1 MDTTIRNLDEHAYR
15 EIKARAA
22 LAGKT
27 IGQVLSEAIR
37 AYLAAPDPH
46 SKRGSLRELEP
57 IAHPDED
64 AELSLR
70 VDEIVYGIEGGP
82 GR

>member
-1 MDTTIRNLDEHAYR
+1 MDTTIRNIDERAYR

-22 LAGKT
+22 LTGKT

-37 AYLAAPDPH
+37 AYLAAPDPYA
-46 SKRGSLRELEP
+46 KRGSLRELEP
-57 IAHPDED
+57 ISYPDED
-64 AELSLR
+64 ADLSLR
-70 VDEIVYGIEGGP
+70 VDEIVYGIEREP